1 MMSKFIEI
9 IKHSL
14 PTIATAMGGPLA
26 GLAAGFVADKLGV
39 SDKTIANISEVLT
52 KASSDPAT
60 MLELK
65 RIDIDLQKF
74 FANMEVD
81 LEKVHSE
88 DRDSAR
94 NREVQTKDNTP
105 KILAYVVT
113 AGFFGILSWIL
124 FKGFPKDNTEV
135 VIYMLGSL
143 STAWTGVMAY
153 YYGTTKSSADK
164 TTILANSLR
173 GK

>member
-1 MMSKFIEI
+1 MSKFLEV

-14 PTIATAMGGPLA
+14 PTIATAFGGPLA

-39 SDKTIANISEVLT
+39 SDKTVANISEVLT
-52 KASSDPAT
+52 KATTDPST

-65 RIDIDLQKF
+65 RIDTDLQKF
-74 FANMEVD
+74 FANLDVD
-81 LEKVHSE
+81 LEKVHAA

-94 NREVQTKDNTP
+94 NREILSKDSTP
-105 KILAYVVT
+105 KILAYVIT
-113 AGFFGILSWIL
+113 TGFFGTLLWTLIY
-124 FKGFPKDNTEV
+124 GFPQDSQEV

-143 STAWTGVMAY
+143 STAWTGIMAY
-153 YYGTTKSSADK
+153 YYGSTKGSADK
-164 TTILANSLR
+164 TNLLASSLK